1 MAINFP
7 NNDLPH
13 GITGASDVWDEGPAG
28 VILSG
33 EFFATPTPPVGGA
46 IVSVADQ
53 FSVSLTAS
61 TTAGR
66 IGSTSSPASLAVTAA
81 TASGRLRSTAAPTT
95 LTVTAL
101 DATDVIAVG
110 AVSVQSSADPFLLSI
125 TASTASGR
133 VRSAAAPTSLTLTP
147 SQVSS
152 RMRSAATPQAHTLA
166 FSTVSGR
173 IAYLSAPQ
181 PTALILS
188 VFGTSSAL
196 RSVATPTNLTLTAFD
211 ATSEALQAVRVVSDA
226 PPFALMTAFSNAR
239 IRMEFDMISQQ
250 TLTTEQINDIATAV
264 LAALKGTTIPVD
276 ALKMNGADIIG
287 DGSETDPWRGV
298 GVQP

>member
-1 MAINFP
+1 MTINFP

-46 IVSVADQ
+46 IVSVADP

-133 VRSAAAPTSLTLTP
+133 VRSAAAPTSLTLT
-147 SQVSS
+147 
-152 RMRSAATPQAHTLA
+152 
-166 FSTVSGR
+166 
-173 IAYLSAPQ
+173 
-181 PTALILS
+181 
-188 VFGTSSAL
+188 
-196 RSVATPTNLTLTAFD
+196 AFD

-250 TLTTEQINDIATAV
+250 TLTTEQINDIAAAV
-264 LAALKGTTIPVD
+264 LAAAQVTPIHADTKRT
-276 ALKMNGADIIG
+276 NGHQIIG
-287 DGSETDPWRGV
+287 NGSEVDKFRSVHV
-298 GVQP
+298 G